1 MTKNYLTSSNRAK
14 TSSTPYENTISFL
27 LNYSKSFDIDK
38 SKYMDEIRFD
48 KN

>member
-1 MTKNYLTSSNRAK
+1 MTKNYVTSSNREK
-14 TSSTPYENTISFL
+14 TKITPHQHTITFL

-38 SKYMDEIRFD
+38 SKYIDEIRFD